1 LILHYLQVNEKIQEM
16 RKLKASIIADIKEN
30 TRVFSDNLN
39 QIMTTARTQQVHT
52 RALQKRQATN
62 TVPVSLETILITVSR
77 SAPIFLALSF
87 DRSAV

>member
-1 LILHYLQVNEKIQEM
+1 M

-52 RALQKRQATN
+52 TALQKRQATN
-62 TVPVSLETILITVSR
+62 TVPVSLETLLITVAR
-77 SAPIFLALSF
+77 STSIFLALSS
-87 DRSAV
+87 DRSDV